1 MPLCTKRELWTMG
14 IKDGGIRQGWNII
27 FMFAAGLDEEVS
39 VEWVSAQWVTLGT
52 LPPRLSGHRLG
63 FVRLAHLSATAGQ
76 RTASRIQCNVC
87 AQLTAHR
94 DAAETV
100 HMHTCFI
107 ALMQKSS
114 SILQWFSFSQ
124 SGANKSRTATQQ
136 QYNKQCGMCTISISN
151 IGGPYNS
158 E

>member
-1 MPLCTKRELWTMG
+1 MGNIRDITTEIIWTSTRFREIG
-14 IKDGGIRQGWNII
+14 
-27 FMFAAGLDEEVS
+27 S
-39 VEWVSAQWVTLGT
+39 
-52 LPPRLSGHRLG
+52 
-63 FVRLAHLSATAGQ
+63 FVRNSRPAHRQQNTIRAE
-76 RTASRIQCNVC
+76 
-87 AQLTAHR
+87 LTAHR

>member
-1 MPLCTKRELWTMG
+1 M
-14 IKDGGIRQGWNII
+14 
-27 FMFAAGLDEEVS
+27 
-39 VEWVSAQWVTLGT
+39 SAQWVTLGT

-76 RTASRIQCNVC
+76 HTANRIQC
-87 AQLTAHR
+87 AELTAHR

-114 SILQWFSFSQ
+114 SILQ
-124 SGANKSRTATQQ
+124 
-136 QYNKQCGMCTISISN
+136 
-151 IGGPYNS
+151 
-158 E
+158 